1 MEDFEKHWNIIM
13 LNFDWAKVHTTFVK
27 LEWEWRDEIPTIG
40 TIVLTARSL
49 CLDAYN
55 WYKEHNVTSTASTGG
70 LRAQFSED
78 GMALIFI
85 VEEFDT
91 YDQ

>member
-13 LNFDWAKVHTTFVK
+13 LNFDWAKVQNTLIK
-27 LEWEWRDEIPTIG
+27 LDWKWRDETPTIG
-40 TIVLTARSL
+40 NIVLTARGL

-55 WYKEHNVTSTASTGG
+55 WHKEHNVTATVSTGG
-70 LRAQFSED
+70 FKAQFSEE
-78 GMALIFI
+78 GMALIFT